1 MEKVSVLTTGL
12 LSKEKPIVID
22 DLKNGQGTF
31 LYNHNIH
38 EVLVIEDENGGITIT
53 DDEKKATGK
62 MWQYDS
68 LRVEYPKTRKN
79 IYATLLEARYPQD
92 VQQKY
97 LNDYQA
103 AQMEILEDDE
113 ADAAIAAYRA
123 FLNDRK
129 AIKAMVTE
137 DCANHNIPND
147 L

>member
-12 LSKEKPIVID
+12 ISKEKPIVID

-31 LYNHNIH
+31 LYNHNIR

-53 DDEKKATGK
+53 EDAKKATGT
-62 MWQYDS
+62 MWMYDS

-92 VQQKY
+92 VQQK
-97 LNDYQA
+97 LVNDYQA
-103 AQMEILEDDE
+103 AQLGILEDEE
-113 ADAAIAAYRA
+113 AEEAEAAYTA
-123 FLNDRK
+123 FLRERK
-129 AIKAMVTE
+129 AIKASVTA
-137 DCANHNIPND
+137 DCMENNIPED